1 MNISEIL
8 NDSLRY
14 PLLEWKKILVL
25 GIIILISGLS
35 RILGISNIDL
45 IVILV
50 GLGFLSGFLVN
61 GYLYRIVKSTLDSN
75 EKLPEFN
82 NWIEMFRDGFKVFII
97 FIVYLILPT
106 LAILF
111 IILFI
116 TGFDFT
122 FFESDFLSMLGS
134 MGINPLEF
142 LVSEILPGIEILI
155 AFSFNLFT
163 QMVIVT
169 LISIILLLPI
179 FLVALANMAYEGEFI
194 DAFRIREIIEEIRYI
209 KWINLIKWYI
219 MTGIIFLVLFCIG
232 TALTYVFGVLNLPIV
247 GLFLLLLL
255 VSYSYIYYARSLGLF
270 YLPD

>member
-1 MNISEIL
+1 
-8 NDSLRY
+8 
-14 PLLEWKKILVL
+14 
-25 GIIILISGLS
+25 
-35 RILGISNIDL
+35 
-45 IVILV
+45 
-50 GLGFLSGFLVN
+50 
-61 GYLYRIVKSTLDSN
+61 
-75 EKLPEFN
+75 
-82 NWIEMFRDGFKVFII
+82 MFRDGIKVFII

-106 LAILF
+106 LAILL

-122 FFESDFLSMLGS
+122 FFESVFLSMLGS

-142 LVSEILPGIEILI
+142 LVSGILPGIEILLAI
-155 AFSFNLFT
+155 SFNLFT
-163 QMVIVT
+163 QMVIVS

-194 DAFRIREIIEEIRYI
+194 DAFRINEIIEEIRYI

-219 MTGIIFLVLFCIG
+219 MTGIIFLILFCIG

-247 GLFLLLLL
+247 SLFLSLIL